1 MKFCVFIILFIHLFY
16 FHAIP
21 VSLHSTGH
29 PDNVVLA
36 GPTPSEPGRV
46 TEREGST
53 SIHTGFPYSVFPEVS
68 DLSNGYARETLVS
81 ENTAITRNETGEESE
96 EGKWTGIDVSIVG
109 KYAEKYGH
117 PPRDPYINTDQ
128 GDLLLFVFTVA
139 GLLGGIV
146 IGYNFRKLFV
156 EGSDNGGVL
165 AREGNKKR

>member
-1 MKFCVFIILFIHLFY
+1 MLATLPFRQACLTPY
-16 FHAIP
+16 FMRCLICQ
-21 VSLHSTGH
+21 TGM
-29 PDNVVLA
+29 
-36 GPTPSEPGRV
+36 R
-46 TEREGST
+46 
-53 SIHTGFPYSVFPEVS
+53 
-68 DLSNGYARETLVS
+68 RETLVS
-81 ENTAITRNETGEESE
+81 ENVVISRNQSSEESE

-156 EGSDNGGVL
+156 EGENTNNSQE
-165 AREGNKKR
+165 EGI